1 MKISETLIINTN
13 RHFERPVFKANQP
26 AKQTKH
32 EINDTS
38 ENLMSQI
45 TVANAAHVALQNKP
59 MNFHPKLLKK
69 LKFFQKG
76 LK

>member
-13 RHFERPVFKANQP
+13 RHFERPVFKAKQP

-45 TVANAAHVALQNKP
+45 TVANAAHVALQNK
-59 MNFHPKLLKK
+59 KS
-69 LKFFQKG
+69 Q
-76 LK
+76 